1 MIDERLNEKIY
12 FEHLDNG
19 LDVILY
25 PKKGATNYYAM
36 YATHFGSLNYKF
48 KAPGDD
54 EITTVPDGVA
64 HFLEHKL
71 FEEEDGINA
80 LDKLSKIGANANA
93 YTTFNHTAY
102 LFSCND
108 RFDEAFDI
116 LLNFVQSP
124 YLTEENVEKE
134 KGIIG
139 QEINMYDDDPEW
151 QVFFNY
157 LYAMYGEK
165 HAITKDIAGT
175 VDTIAKITP
184 EVLYKCYNT
193 FYDPSNMVI
202 CVAGDIDA
210 DKVLTKIKQAV
221 KHTKEK
227 PQIERYYGE
236 KTVKVFKKEIE
247 KKMDV
252 SMPMVILG
260 FKDAKINKLRNAGY
274 KEDNTDLVKRSVAV
288 EILLNIIA
296 GESSELYEELYNDGL
311 INKTIGI
318 DYTYEEDYAH
328 CSFSFESNNV
338 EEVVNKI
345 KEKIQSL
352 KENGIEENILERIKR
367 MLYGDFVKLFNDA
380 TSVAKVFVN
389 DYFRGINSLNYVDA
403 YKSIDKTYIENVLEE
418 AFDFENMVLSKVVPE
433 NNNEKEI

>member
-1 MIDERLNEKIY
+1 M
-12 FEHLDNG
+12 
-19 LDVILY
+19 
-25 PKKGATNYYAM
+25 
-36 YATHFGSLNYKF
+36 
-48 KAPGDD
+48 
-54 EITTVPDGVA
+54 
-64 HFLEHKL
+64 
-71 FEEEDGINA
+71 
-80 LDKLSKIGANANA
+80 
-93 YTTFNHTAY
+93 
-102 LFSCND
+102 
-108 RFDEAFDI
+108 
-116 LLNFVQSP
+116 
-124 YLTEENVEKE
+124 TEENVEKE

-345 KEKIQSL
+345 KEKAYL
-352 KENGIEENILERIKR
+352 KSTEGRVRVRRVAIAEALLESTDGNVTVRNSDLADGKLATYDGEIKVSGST
-367 MLYGDFVKLFNDA
+367 LSK
-380 TSVAKVFVN
+380 
-389 DYFRGINSLNYVDA
+389 ISLNVTDGDMNLTDVT
-403 YKSIDKTYIENVLEE
+403 IDGGSANLKLVMSTMKMI
-418 AFDFENMVLSKVVPE
+418 
-433 NNNEKEI
+433 